1 MLAIQNALG
10 PLFALI
16 LFGAVLGRINYPGGD
31 FWPRAER
38 FVYYVFFPALLVHT
52 LATADVAD
60 VPLVRLAV
68 VCLGATV
75 AVAIGLWLTR
85 YLFASDD
92 AAFTSVFQG
101 ALRFNTYVS
110 IAGAGALHGQA
121 GVATA
126 AVVIALLVPTVNLL
140 SVACFIGVGALGR
153 TSLARSLFELLRNPL
168 ILACIVGI
176 TLNGTGIGL
185 PGWSDPILA
194 LIGRPALPLGL
205 IAVGV
210 ALRPRH
216 LFRGGRALWLTSLL
230 KLAVVPAIAMV
241 LALVCGLDAVSRDVT
256 LLFTAVST
264 ATSSYILARQLGGD
278 AELMAALITVQ
289 TALAMLTLP
298 LWLVLIG

>member
-16 LFGAVLGRINYPGGD
+16 LFGAVLGRIDYPGGD

-38 FVYYVFFPALLVHT
+38 IVYYLFFPALLIHT
-52 LATADVAD
+52 LATADVEG
-60 VPLVRLAV
+60 VPVLRLAV
-68 VCLGATV
+68 VCLGATLIT
-75 AVAIGLWLTR
+75 AAGLWVTR
-85 YLFASDD
+85 HRFAQDD

-121 GVATA
+121 GLASA
-126 AVVIALLVPTVNLL
+126 AVVIAVLVPTVNLL

-176 TLNGTGIGL
+176 SLNASGIGL

-194 LIGRPALPLGL
+194 LAGRPALPLGL
-205 IAVGV
+205 LAVGV
-210 ALRPRH
+210 ALRPAY
-216 LFRGGRALWLTSLL
+216 LFRGGRALWLASGIRLV
-230 KLAVVPAIAMV
+230 VVPAFA
-241 LALVCGLDAVSRDVT
+241 LALAWGVGLDAVSWDVV

-289 TALAMLTLP
+289 TAAAMLTLP
-298 LWLVLIG
+298 LWLVLAG